1 MSSDPTRTRACS
13 PAVRTAV
20 LRELP
25 NAATACADGRRF
37 VAGHL
42 SRWQVPAQVSDEATL
57 LTSEL
62 IANAVRHAPPPS
74 CLEVTVDTAKIRI
87 EVHDSD
93 PMLPILTRPDFTSR
107 GGRGVWLVDTIASR
121 WGYRSEPPGKV
132 VWFEMDLPATS
143 EMVRPVQ
150 RNGRAGA
157 GDDRRPDDLQTGGRC
172 GREA

>member
-1 MSSDPTRTRACS
+1 MSSDPSRTRPRS

-25 NAATACADGRRF
+25 RASTACADGRRF
-37 VAGHL
+37 VAEHL

-62 IANAVRHAPPPS
+62 IANAVRHAPPPL
-74 CLEVTVDTAKIRI
+74 CLEITVDTAKIRI

-93 PMLPILTRPDFTSR
+93 PMLPVLNRPDFTSR

-132 VWFEMDLPATS
+132 VWFEMDLATRS
-143 EMVRPVQ
+143 ETLRPV
-150 RNGRAGA
+150 
-157 GDDRRPDDLQTGGRC
+157 
-172 GREA
+172 

>member
-1 MSSDPTRTRACS
+1 MPSDPTRTRPHR

-37 VAGHL
+37 VAEHL

-62 IANAVRHAPPPS
+62 IANAVRHAPPPL
-74 CLEVTVDTAKIRI
+74 CLEITVDTNKIRI
-87 EVHDSD
+87 DVHDSD
-93 PMLPILTRPDFTSR
+93 PMLPVLTRPDFTSR

-121 WGYRSEPPGKV
+121 WGYRPEPPGKV
-132 VWFEMDLPATS
+132 VWFEMDLPPMSDA
-143 EMVRPVQ
+143 
-150 RNGRAGA
+150 AA
-157 GDDRRPDDLQTGGRC
+157 AC
-172 GREA
+172 G

>member
-1 MSSDPTRTRACS
+1 MSSDPTRTRPRS

-25 NAATACADGRRF
+25 NAATACADGRSF
-37 VAGHL
+37 VAEHL

-62 IANAVRHAPPPS
+62 IANAVRHAPPPL
-74 CLEVTVDTAKIRI
+74 CLEIAVDATKIRI

-93 PMLPILTRPDFTSR
+93 PMPPVLTRPDFTSR

-121 WGYRSEPPGKV
+121 WGYRPEPPGKV
-132 VWFEMDLPATS
+132 VWFEMDLHTTS
-143 EMVRPVQ
+143 ETLRPV
-150 RNGRAGA
+150 
-157 GDDRRPDDLQTGGRC
+157 
-172 GREA
+172 